1 MIDCLLSSVSYTL
14 YYGRMEGYMT
24 LNEMA
29 AALGLKNAE
38 SLRKA
43 VRRGI
48 IKTELI
54 VTVEE
59 VERYRREHLGKRG
72 FRSPDHPF
80 HGTRPP
86 RKNQSSEGE

>member
-1 MIDCLLSSVSYTL
+1 
-14 YYGRMEGYMT
+14 MEGYMT

-29 AALGLKNAE
+29 VALGLKNAE

-48 IKTELI
+48 IKTERIGKRTLI
-54 VTVEE
+54 VTIEE
-59 VERYRREHLGKRG
+59 VERYRRDHLGKRG
-72 FRSPDHPF
+72 FLSPDHPF

-86 RKNQSSEGE
+86 RKNRDSEAE

>member
-1 MIDCLLSSVSYTL
+1 
-14 YYGRMEGYMT
+14 MEGYMT

-48 IKTELI
+48 IKTERIGNRTLI